1 MERKPD
7 VAIRRKLQEDEFLF
21 GWVKVRGRELGGE
34 LKLQV
39 ED

>member
-1 MERKPD
+1 
-7 VAIRRKLQEDEFLF
+7 LQDDEFLF
-21 GWVKVRGRELGGE
+21 GWVEVWVRELGGE